1 MSAGALRGYAQ
12 LVAPH
17 WGSSGSR
24 YSLLRNSAIVVA
36 GGAALTSFARAVMH
50 SPKLGAAF
58 TCITMFVWLW
68 MSCGGFAVSAARQN
82 QPAYACLVPHLHRRL
97 IVCCVAMSVF
107 SSVVL
112 AVTISM
118 AFDYRGWSL
127 ALTGLLFP
135 SFMLMQRYPLAF
147 LVPGVIGL
155 AANLIPEAW
164 LDPLAAPLL
173 ALGEPGLW
181 TLCVAADIALMALA
195 LRVALPRGGDRH
207 FAVQERIDFWSKKG
221 TDGVALRTRAQ
232 GGNWDA
238 GYHRALRRAGAP
250 SATQEDKMLHAL
262 GARAHEGAALRTSLC
277 IVLLGVA
284 IAIAKAA
291 GLRIWPPLLLGGPVP
306 VMLMAP
312 LLQLLPSYVE
322 GVRTAM
328 ASNTGEQE
336 LYRLSP
342 SMPMP
347 RDVNRALAKMLL
359 RRFAKIW
366 LVILAALM
374 FLHFAMTGRFWSAY
388 PLAQASLTL
397 PFACLMLRDYARMD
411 VAPRT
416 WRAGVRMLSWI
427 AGFSLY
433 IGIVSDSPNFPW
445 LIPATI
451 VAVGS
456 LLVLWRRWGAMMQ
469 APPAFPAGRLAQ

>member
-1 MSAGALRGYAQ
+1 MSAGTLRAYTQ
-12 LVAPH
+12 LIAPQP
-17 WGSSGSR
+17 GSSGSR
-24 YSLLRNSAIVVA
+24 YALLRNSVIVVA
-36 GGAALTSFARAVMH
+36 GGAAFVWFARAVMH
-50 SPKLGAAF
+50 SPKLGAAL
-58 TCITMFVWLW
+58 TCVTMLVWLW

-97 IVCCVAMSVF
+97 MICCVAMAVF
-107 SSVVL
+107 SSLAL

-147 LVPGVIGL
+147 LVPGIFGL

-164 LDPLAAPLL
+164 LDPLAAPLM

-195 LRVALPRGGDRH
+195 LRLALPRGGDRH
-207 FAVQERIDFWSKKG
+207 FAVQDRIDFWSKKG
-221 TDGVALRTRAQ
+221 TDGVARRTRAQ

-262 GARAHEGAALRTSLC
+262 GAPAHEGAAFLTSLC
-277 IVLLGVA
+277 IVLLGIA

-306 VMLMAP
+306 VMLMAS
-312 LLQLLPSYVE
+312 LIQLLPSYVE
-322 GVRTAM
+322 RVRTAM
-328 ASNTGEQE
+328 ASNRGEQE

-366 LVILAALM
+366 LVVVAALM
-374 FLHFAMTGRFWSAY
+374 CLHFAMTGRFWSAY
-388 PLAQASLTL
+388 PFAQASLTL

-411 VAPRT
+411 VSPRT
-416 WRAGVRMLSWI
+416 WRTGVRTLCFI
-427 AGFSLY
+427 AASAVY
-433 IGIVSDSPNFPW
+433 IGIVSQSRDFPW

-456 LLVLWRRWGAMMQ
+456 LLVLWRRWVAMMQ